1 MSRSRNVVR
10 RTPAQRPRRHPEQD
24 LQRAVATYLTL
35 FERQG
40 RLYFFHVP
48 NGGKRG
54 KIEAAIFKALGV
66 KPGVADLV
74 VLIPRGRCCFVELK
88 AEGGRLNGAQ
98 EAFARR
104 VADMGFE
111 YVIVYSLTDMIKT
124 LQLWGVV
131 AK

>member
-24 LQRAVATYLTL
+24 LQRAIATYLTL

-40 RLYFFHVP
+40 RLFFFHVP

-54 KIEAAIFKALGV
+54 KVEAAIFKALGV

-74 VLIPRGRCCFVELK
+74 ILIPRGRCCFVELK
-88 AEGGRLNGAQ
+88 ADTGKLTETQ
-98 EAFARR
+98 EQFRHMCSR
-104 VADMGFE
+104 YGFE
-111 YVIVYSLTDMIKT
+111 YAVVYSLTDMIKT
-124 LQLWGVV
+124 LQLWGVI